1 MKTSLTV
8 ATVLSWINII
18 VFGGIVAFCLLGTL
32 IMGQMALL
40 ASVALLSSIP
50 LSCYA
55 GLMLHRSIRRPEVPL
70 SHQTPAGIRFVGL
83 IALFFGIFYMVMGV
97 SIIVQPRQLLD
108 SMKEAAKKMGG
119 LAPAEIASV
128 GKAVILFGGFLIIVL
143 GLMVAI
149 NVILNIRLLRWY
161 YLVHRSDVS

>member
-40 ASVALLSSIP
+40 ASVVLLSSIP

-108 SMKEAAKKMGG
+108 SMKEAADKMGG

-128 GKAVILFGGFLIIVL
+128 GKAVILFGGFVIIVL
-143 GLMVAI
+143 GLIVAI